1 MNSELVCSV
10 DAQVLLECLSDEDPQ
25 QIIDFVL
32 TTEDLKVALLK
43 EIEAESSQV
52 IQNFGRNLIFELE
65 LSRKQVFGVL
75 RNILKPLEQIYQFQ
89 LLKKPTNI
97 FNELKQKRL
106 QMRDEA
112 GLRWQMHMVGNR
124 PILCAWLDLP
134 IFFNWFY
141 KIDGVKELFP
151 TPKNILAYARFIDGY
166 PIFRFGAA
174 ADENGMVQVSLKILN
189 NHLITESSSVVI
201 PIWRALMQEKYNNR
215 VVSSLMAM
223 ISVMVLAGGKSM
235 DAGIFKKNISGP
247 LFLCT
252 NLKLETS

>member
-1 MNSELVCSV
+1 
-10 DAQVLLECLSDEDPQ
+10 
-25 QIIDFVL
+25 
-32 TTEDLKVALLK
+32 
-43 EIEAESSQV
+43 
-52 IQNFGRNLIFELE
+52 
-65 LSRKQVFGVL
+65 
-75 RNILKPLEQIYQFQ
+75 
-89 LLKKPTNI
+89 
-97 FNELKQKRL
+97 
-106 QMRDEA
+106 
-112 GLRWQMHMVGNR
+112 MHMVGNR